1 MEMKDKLMAALT
13 ARHPQMKANMVD
25 RYVTKY
31 VNAVMAEIATQYMC
45 MRTDDVEMDFAADRA
60 NRTSGRYK
68 NAGVVGYVYTLM
80 QDHMSTSLVVSMRE
94 GDNLTHRVSRVVFN
108 PIYKKEIMEAL
119 GSLTIECE
127 PTRLQALKA
136 KSNVVV
142 QVDLDSLASYIAQTR
157 MTLKQGSHVE
167 AYEEKL
173 TRNLM
178 IATQLVDLARV
189 EDSVAY
195 LDEYWEYIDSG
206 RMHGHGLSLQRIPKE
221 VRHAALG
228 HCYRYDF
235 KAASYAIMTSLAL
248 QIDPTLKT
256 AALQDY
262 IRYRSA
268 IRKRIAKEIGI
279 SEDWMKGIFTALGFG
294 AQLKDNPHTEIR
306 YRLGREKYHKL
317 MCNAEFS
324 CIVRELEQ
332 VSATIL
338 NHVGKV
344 DFELMGLTYNETNP
358 KDGIKRTKN
367 QKLAWI
373 YQCLE
378 SDALKL
384 FASLIPQA
392 YNVKLLVHDCVY
404 VEQRL
409 ASQTLNDIA
418 YGLRQKYP
426 LLSFEGEK
434 ITPIQTADFV
444 SAKDREI
451 DRFVAEHKA
460 GIAVERMAAV
470 RKYGSRMSGGHSNP
484 YYQA

>member
-1 MEMKDKLMAALT
+1 MKQKLMAALS
-13 ARHPQMKANMVD
+13 ARYPQIKPRMVD

-31 VNAVMAEIATQYMC
+31 IKAVMEEIATQYMC
-45 MRTDDVEMDFAADRA
+45 MKTDDAEMDFAADRA
-60 NRTSGRYK
+60 NRASGRYK
-68 NAGVVGYVYTLM
+68 IAGVVGYVYTLM
-80 QDHMSTSLVVSMRE
+80 QEHMSTSLVVSMHE
-94 GDNLTHRVSRVVFN
+94 GNNLTHRVSRVVFN

-119 GSLTIECE
+119 GSLTIECD

-136 KSNVVV
+136 SANISV
-142 QVDLDSLASYIAQTR
+142 QVDLESLASYIAQTR
-157 MTLKQGSHVE
+157 MTLKQGSPIE

-189 EDSVAY
+189 EGEVAY

-235 KAASYAIMTSLAL
+235 KAASYAIMTSLAV

-268 IRKRIAKEIGI
+268 IRKRIAKDIGI
-279 SEDWMKGIFTALGFG
+279 SEEWMKGIFTSLGFG
-294 AQLKDNPHTEIR
+294 AQLKDNAHTEIR

-324 CIVRELEQ
+324 YIVRELEQ

-338 NHVGKV
+338 NHVGKG
-344 DFELMGLTYNETNP
+344 DFELMGLTYCEINP

-378 SDALKL
+378 SDALKV
-384 FASLIPQA
+384 FASLIPEA

-418 YGLRQKYP
+418 YGLRKKYP
-426 LLSFEGEK
+426 LLSFEAEEIK
-434 ITPIQTADFV
+434 PIYAVGFV

-451 DRFVAEHKA
+451 DGIVSAHKA
-460 GIAVERMAAV
+460 CIARQQRAAV
-470 RKYGSRMSGGHSNP
+470 KKYAACSGVPCVLGV
-484 YYQA
+484 Q

>member
-1 MEMKDKLMAALT
+1 MAALS
-13 ARHPQMKANMVD
+13 ARYPQIKPNMID

-31 VNAVMAEIATQYMC
+31 ITAVMAEIATQYMC
-45 MRTDDVEMDFAADRA
+45 MKTDDVEMDFAVDAVNQA
-60 NRTSGRYK
+60 SGRYK
-68 NAGVVGYVYTLM
+68 IAGVVGSVYTLM
-80 QDHMSTSLVVSMRE
+80 QQHMSTSLVVVMYE
-94 GDNLTHRVSRVVFN
+94 GNSYTHRVSRVVFN
-108 PIYKKEIMEAL
+108 HIYKKEIMETL
-119 GSLTIECE
+119 GSLTIECD
-127 PTRLQALKA
+127 PTRLQALNA
-136 KSNVVV
+136 SSNISV
-142 QVDLDSLASYIAQTR
+142 QVDLESLASYIAQTR
-157 MTLKQGSHVE
+157 MTLKQGSHIE

-173 TRNLM
+173 TRNLL
-178 IATQLVDLARV
+178 IATQLVGLARV
-189 EDSVAY
+189 EDGVAY

-235 KAASYAIMTSLAL
+235 KAASYAIMTSLAM

-256 AALQDY
+256 VSLQDY

-268 IRKRIAKEIGI
+268 IRKRIAKDIGI
-279 SEDWMKGIFTALGFG
+279 SEDWMKGIFTAIGFG
-294 AQLKDNPHTEIR
+294 AELKDNPHNAIR
-306 YRLGREKYHKL
+306 KKLGQEKYYKL

-324 CIVRELEQ
+324 YIVRELAQ

-338 NHVGKV
+338 NHVGKG

-378 SDALKL
+378 SDALKV
-384 FASLIPQA
+384 FASLIPEA

-451 DRFVAEHKA
+451 DRFEKEHKVS
-460 GIAVERMAAV
+460 IAKEQSAAV
-470 RKYGSRMSGGHSNP
+470 RQYAGSSGPHLSVCM
-484 YYQA
+484 